1 MKRAS
6 ILAACVAA
14 SLVACLAVTA
24 CADTDLSGSVSEVFP
39 LDISGTTIAANSE
52 ALQVTYLYNRD
63 VFLDVVARV
72 SVATFDLTLKP
83 GITIDLKGQLDG
95 GALRCVVAHAP
106 GGEPVRSLPPIKRG
120 DMVIDEGGR
129 PGEHTTGHFSVLFES
144 QGGDLGYGRTL
155 SGRFSG
161 IAADDHAATARE
173 ATPLTI
179 GDWGTAG
186 EIQFAGDQ
194 DFFSFAAAPSALTF
208 TLEVTGILSEV
219 HLQKTSGEV
228 IIRLGEGGVTESAT
242 FLGPGVFRFTV
253 PEPGEYILAVGEDS
267 SGVHGAYTVRVLR

>member
-6 ILAACVAA
+6 VHATCVAG
-14 SLVACLAVTA
+14 CLAVTA
-24 CADTDLSGSVSEVFP
+24 CADNDLSGSVSEVFP
-39 LDISGTTIAANSE
+39 LDISGTAIAANSE

-72 SVATFDLTLKP
+72 SVATSDLTLKR
-83 GITIDLKGQLDG
+83 GIKIDLTGQIDG

-194 DFFSFAAAPSALTF
+194 DFFSFTAAPSALTF
-208 TLEVTGILSEV
+208 TLEVTGVSSEV
-219 HLQKTSGEV
+219 RLQKTSGEAV
-228 IIRLGEGGVTESAT
+228 TRVGDGGATEPAI
-242 FLGPGVFRFTV
+242 FLGPGVFRITV
-253 PEPGEYILAVGEDS
+253 PEPGEYILAVGEAS
-267 SGVHGAYTVRVLR
+267 SGVLGAYTVRVRR